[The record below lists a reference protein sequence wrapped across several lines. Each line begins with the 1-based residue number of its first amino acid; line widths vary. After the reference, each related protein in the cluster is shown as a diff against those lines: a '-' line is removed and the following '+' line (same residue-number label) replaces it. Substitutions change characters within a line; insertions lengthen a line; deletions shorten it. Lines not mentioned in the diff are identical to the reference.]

1 MQAKRKTSKKNAVRI
16 TIAAVLIAVIAVAN
30 FYVERYRDLLDV
42 YFSTSDYQVTLSEKE
57 VCQQVVADG
66 IVLLKNE
73 DGALPLKDRERKVA
87 LLGQDSVDFVYGGAG
102 SGSVDTSAAP
112 SMKTAFEAAGF
123 TVNQKLWDFYAA
135 GAGKSY
141 RKSTPDE
148 SGKGEFKVNEV
159 PMSVYTDAVTKSLKD
174 DDVAICVIGRSGG
187 ESSDLPLE
195 PMESGYRY
203 LEIDGN
209 EQAMIQLACENFK
222 KVILIVN
229 ANNAMELGFLEEP
242 AYANVKAALWVG
254 GVGQEGMHAI
264 PQVLTGEVNPSGRL
278 VDTYAY
284 HSTSAPSFRNMGNFS
299 IVNSGVTNGQKYIV
313 YQEGIYIGYRYYE
326 TRYEDAVLGTQNVGD
341 FDYAAQ
347 VQYPFG
353 YGLSYTDFDWN
364 GFKVTPAADGK
375 TFTAALTVKNTGK
388 TAGKD
393 VVQIYGQAP
402 YTDYDRENGVE
413 KSAAVLLGYA
423 KTSLLKP
430 GAAETVSIT
439 FDKKQFASY
448 DDNAAKTY
456 ILDAGNYYI
465 AAGRNVH
472 DALNNILARKAADG
486 VPVNRAK
493 MTASGDE
500 RLTAS
505 WKQDALDTAT
515 YAVTS
520 TGYPIANRFDDVRIE
535 NYDPGFKFLTRS
547 DWMGTFPE
555 NAYRNGAWEASE
567 TMLKDLEFFQ
577 VPDDPEAALP
587 PVSSEATAY
596 TVQDM
601 IGADYDDPRWL
612 DMVNQL
618 SWAQR
623 TNLIRKGGYAT
634 IQIDRIAL
642 PKTIDKDGPSGIS
655 GSLVG
660 GTSCMAWPVEA
671 VMASTW
677 NDELIETVGRHI
689 GEDSIA
695 SNVAGWYAPGVD
707 IHRSPYSGR
716 NFEYYSEDGLLSG
729 KIGAAEMRGVRSK
742 GVMAYMKHYALND
755 QETNRYGGAVFSR
768 EQEIRELSIKGFEI
782 ITEESKPTALMV
794 AMNRVGTRWAGAHKG
809 LMTDIL
815 RSEWGFQGMAITDQ
829 ASTRA
834 MSYQDMVSG
843 LWAGTDMWLN
853 TDDTLW
859 TGVKENYK
867 ENATIAT
874 YVQRS
879 AKNIIYAVTNSN
891 AVQNY
896 GGEETTETSAAQ
908 PAKTE
913 MPTWGILR
921 IAITAGLGAA
931 ALSLLGVSCADILK
945 KRKRKAQ

>member
-1 MQAKRKTSKKNAVRI
+1 MQAKQKKSRKNMIMLITAV
-16 TIAAVLIAVIAVAN
+16 VLIAVIGVAN

-73 DGALPLKDRERKVA
+73 DGALPLGDRERKVV
-87 LLGQDSVDFVYGGAG
+87 LLGQDAVDFVYGGAG

-123 TVNQKLWDFYAA
+123 TVNQTLWDFYTA
-135 GAGKSY
+135 GAGKGY
-141 RKSTPDE
+141 RKTTPDE
-148 SGKGEFKVNEV
+148 SGKGVFGVNEV
-159 PMSVYTDAVTKSLKD
+159 PMSVYTDAVRNSLKD

-195 PMESGYRY
+195 VMESGYRY

-209 EQAMIQLACENFK
+209 EQAMIQLACENFN

-229 ANNAMELGFLEEP
+229 ANNAMELGFLEDP

-264 PQVLTGEVNPSGRL
+264 PQVLAGDVNPSGRL

-299 IVNSGVTNGQKYIV
+299 IVNSQVTNGQKYLV

-326 TRYEDAVLGTQNVGD
+326 TRYEDAVLGTPNVGD

-353 YGLSYTDFDWN
+353 YGLSYTEFDWS
-364 GFKVTPAADGK
+364 GFKVTPSADGK
-375 TFTAALTVKNTGK
+375 TFTAAVTVKNTGR

-413 KSAAVLLGYA
+413 KSAIVLLGYA
-423 KTSLLKP
+423 KTGLLKP
-430 GAAETVSIT
+430 GASETVQVSI
-439 FDKKQFASY
+439 DKKQFASY

-465 AAGRNVH
+465 AAGRNAH
-472 DALNNILARKAADG
+472 DALNNVLAQKAKDG
-486 VPVNRAK
+486 VTVNQAT
-493 MTASGDE
+493 MTAAGD
-500 RLTAS
+500 LNMTYS
-505 WKQDALDTAT
+505 FTQDALDTTT
-515 YAVTS
+515 YAVAS
-520 TGYPIANRFDDVRIE
+520 NDYPIENRFDDVRIE
-535 NYDPGFKFLTRS
+535 NYDPDFVFLSRS
-547 DWMGTFPE
+547 DWTGTFPQE
-555 NAYRNGAWEASE
+555 AYRNGAWEAGE
-567 TMLKDLEFFQ
+567 KMLADLEFFK
-577 VPDDPEAALP
+577 VPDDPQAVLP
-587 PVSSEATAY
+587 PVNSETTSY
-596 TVQDM
+596 TVQDL

-623 TNLIRKGGYAT
+623 TNLIRKGGYST

-642 PKTIDKDGPSGIS
+642 PKTMDKDGPSGIS

-677 NDELIETVGRHI
+677 NDSLIETVGRHI

-695 SNVAGWYAPGVD
+695 SKVAGWYAPGVD

-729 KIGAAEMRGVRSK
+729 RIGAAEMRGVRSK
-742 GVMAYMKHYALND
+742 GVMAYMKHFALND

-794 AMNRVGTRWAGAHKG
+794 AMNRIGTRWAGAHKG

-834 MSYQDMVSG
+834 MAYQDMVSG

-859 TGVKENYK
+859 TGVKDNYK
-867 ENATIAT
+867 ENPTIAT

-891 AVQNY
+891 AVQTY
-896 GGEETTETSAAQ
+896 DAEEGKEATAVQ
-908 PAKTE
+908 PANTQ

-921 IAITAGLGAA
+921 IAITAGLGIA
-931 ALSLLGVSCADILK
+931 ALALLIIPCLDILK
-945 KRKRKAQ
+945 KKRKG